1 MDLTLLSRREKM
13 DLSND
18 TSSYCRVEY
27 LCRQQKILPVIQT
40 VDLCTRARGA
50 RGQEGRFRA
59 RTGTCRPTYVLVGT
73 FIYCVRA
80 FVPTYVR
87 AYVRTHTFCFERGRQ
102 PRLSAICLFR
112 HSGIAAS
119 LQGIIPVLLYHV
131 CLEFLAR
138 HSTLRF
144 ALLSFDL
151 RALCIV
157 PRLPCTGTT

>member
-1 MDLTLLSRREKM
+1 MSPAEDLASNPNSRSM
-13 DLSND
+13 Y
-18 TSSYCRVEY
+18 TC
-27 LCRQQKILPVIQT
+27 PGGA
-40 VDLCTRARGA
+40 RARGPVSSTYRYVKA
-50 RGQEGRFRA
+50 YL
-59 RTGTCRPTYVLVGT
+59 RTLVGT

-80 FVPTYVR
+80 YVPTYVR
-87 AYVRTHTFCFERGRQ
+87 AYVRTHTFCFARGRQ

-131 CLEFLAR
+131 CLEFLASR